1 VAPRWRTAGL
11 DLEGRTFLHDYD
23 HAKDPELKVLEL
35 IMTAPMI
42 VTSWINLQYF
52 ASAVDNRSF
61 GTGNKQIHNVTSR
74 LGVLLGNGGDLMTGL
89 SLQSLW
95 DGERFQHEPQ
105 RLLVLIEAP
114 RPAVQSIIEKHAMV
128 RDLVSNGWLS
138 LVVREGDSF
147 FRWSADQEWQ
157 PEPPAQA

>member
-1 VAPRWRTAGL
+1 
-11 DLEGRTFLHDYD
+11 
-23 HAKDPELKVLEL
+23 
-35 IMTAPMI
+35 MI

-61 GTGNKQIHNVTSR
+61 GTGNKQIHNVTGR

-138 LVVREGDSF
+138 LVRPGPDRTGPRSSG
-147 FRWSADQEWQ
+147 RL
-157 PEPPAQA
+157 EPVPYTSCLSGR